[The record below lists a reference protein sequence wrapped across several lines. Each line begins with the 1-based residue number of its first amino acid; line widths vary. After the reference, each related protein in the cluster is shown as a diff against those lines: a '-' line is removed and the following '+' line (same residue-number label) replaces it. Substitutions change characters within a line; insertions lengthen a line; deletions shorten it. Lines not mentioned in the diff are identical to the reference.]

1 MQASRLLSLFLAAA
15 PIAAMAGP
23 VGLDGVIGSDWAG
36 VTPAHVLYD
45 ATAPNTNFGAPTNLS
60 DNVAYDIYM
69 RADSQYLYAAVKTT
83 GPAVND
89 SLVFANLY
97 FRLYYGGSG
106 SYSSIGF
113 ETTNDKAFYPNT
125 GASVYDTAANL
136 IQTAVFTG
144 TSADPDVI
152 EVAIDLSVFT
162 QNALGVAGFTGVP
175 AGQTP
180 DGIVMTL
187 SQSFGYSVAGG
198 TANYGANALGAVPLP
213 QAATV
218 PEPASLALVGLAM
231 AGMGVAS
238 RRRNARR

>member
-1 MQASRLLSLFLAAA
+1 MRASRLLSFILAAA
-15 PIAAMAGP
+15 PVAAMAGP
-23 VGLDGVIGSDWAG
+23 VGLDGVIGSDWSG

-45 ATAPNTNFGAPTNLS
+45 AAAPTSNFGSPTNLS
-60 DNVAYDIYM
+60 NNVAYDIYM
-69 RADSQYLYAAVKTT
+69 RADSQYLYAALKTT
-83 GPAVND
+83 GPAVDN

-136 IQTAVFTG
+136 IQTSVFTG
-144 TSADPDVI
+144 TAADPDVI

-198 TANYGANALGAVPLP
+198 TADFGANALGAVAIP
-213 QAATV
+213 QAGTV
-218 PEPASLALVGLAM
+218 PEPGSLALASLALVGLA
-231 AGMGVAS
+231 AVS
-238 RRRNARR
+238 RRRKG

>member
-1 MQASRLLSLFLAAA
+1 MGSMWKLAAA
-15 PIAAMAGP
+15 AALVTAPLAAMADP

-36 VTPAHVLYD
+36 VTPSHVLYS
-45 ATAPNTNFGAPTNLS
+45 AAAPNSNFGAPTNLS
-60 DNVAYDIYM
+60 DNSAYDIYL
-69 RADSQYLYAAVKTT
+69 RADSHYLYAALVQT

-97 FRLYYGGSG
+97 FRLYYGGAG

-125 GASVYDTAANL
+125 GASAYDTAANL
-136 IQTAVFTG
+136 LQTFVVTG
-144 TSADPDVI
+144 SVADPDVI

-162 QNALGVAGFTGVP
+162 HNALGVTGFTGVP
-175 AGQTP
+175 DGQTA

-198 TANYGANALGAVPLP
+198 TANYGANALGVVSL
-213 QAATV
+213 AANEV
-218 PEPASLALVGLAM
+218 PEPGSIALVGLAF
-231 AGMGVAS
+231 AGAAGAM
-238 RRRNARR
+238 RRRRQG